1 MKRNTYDG
9 LQRASDP
16 SRQAGTQQVP
26 GAGGA
31 ATPSTHVPP
40 LGPVPHLVAP
50 TIAASVTAPTLGREL
65 AWTPSRP
72 ASRARRVRYPKDAC
86 RPPSKHRLQRR
97 SQVGTGD
104 RWERPRGRGST
115 PSPGRISCYQVR
127 SSDAWELERVAVVLG
142 TEARPGT
149 RTGRWSMVR
158 GPRRCSVAVLCRGRS
173 LPKRTN
179 LAFSRFHAI

>member
-50 TIAASVTAPTLGREL
+50 TIAASATAPTLGRRIGVD
-65 AWTPSRP
+65 AVASGQPS
-72 ASRARRVRYPKDAC
+72 SKGQVPKG
-86 RPPSKHRLQRR
+86 RL
-97 SQVGTGD
+97 
-104 RWERPRGRGST
+104 
-115 PSPGRISCYQVR
+115 PSPI
-127 SSDAWELERVAVVLG
+127 
-142 TEARPGT
+142 EASAAAP
-149 RTGRWSMVR
+149 
-158 GPRRCSVAVLCRGRS
+158 
-173 LPKRTN
+173 
-179 LAFSRFHAI
+179 